1 MAWRVA
7 ILIDLSSMVVGRR
20 RLALCPPEMNAV
32 LESTGGAQR
41 RVVLTIR
48 DAHGELDAGQRGLE
62 AVQEALGAEITGD
75 ASIESIQ
82 PDEELGRA

>member
-1 MAWRVA
+1 MAWRIA
-7 ILIDLSSMVVGRR
+7 ILVNLPNMVAGRR

-41 RVVLTIR
+41 RVVLTIK

-62 AVQEALGAEITGD
+62 AVREALGEEITGD
-75 ASIESIQ
+75 SSIESIQ
-82 PDEELGRA
+82 PDEELGQA